1 LKLFVD
7 TGAFVAIKDR
17 ADSHHLAA
25 VSFNRASIE
34 QKRQFV
40 TTTYVVDETL
50 TLLKIRANHRIA
62 VQFGEEIRASRL
74 LRILHV
80 TPEIL
85 EEAWKIFV
93 KADDQPF
100 SFTDC
105 VNFSVMLREKISSVF
120 AFDGHFEK
128 YGFEQL
134 PLA

>member
-17 ADSHHLAA
+17 SDSHHLAA

-74 LRILHV
+74 LRIVHV

-105 VNFSVMLREKISSVF
+105 VSFSVMLREKISSAF
-120 AFDGHFEK
+120 AFDGHFEQ

-134 PLA
+134 PLT